1 MLKPAEACL
10 KLNRLAVLCVVPTAL
25 QKCPTTAQRRQ
36 ASYKLAIHKLV
47 LVWYNRLVPP
57 DFTGNLSRK
66 LNFSSAMKAL
76 IMSQPELASGARVE
90 DAIKNKAQK
99 KHLNMV
105 HTLERKTHN
114 PKKSDGENPGNQT
127 K

>member
-1 MLKPAEACL
+1 
-10 KLNRLAVLCVVPTAL
+10 
-25 QKCPTTAQRRQ
+25 
-36 ASYKLAIHKLV
+36 SYKLAIHKLV

-66 LNFSSAMKAL
+66 LNLNSAMKAL

-99 KHLNMV
+99 KYLNMV